1 MKSNFTQ
8 LFLFQ
13 ILSPI
18 QVKKGR
24 KGKEKEGE
32 KKRQD
37 LFTFPTELSCGRDST
52 WWLAWNLSQQIS
64 AMAKISFHLNLTHSS
79 DASPSGQS

>member
-24 KGKEKEGE
+24 EGKER
-32 KKRQD
+32 KKRGGKKKTRS
-37 LFTFPTELSCGRDST
+37 LYLSY
-52 WWLAWNLSQQIS
+52 
-64 AMAKISFHLNLTHSS
+64 
-79 DASPSGQS
+79 

>member
-24 KGKEKEGE
+24 EGKERKKGGG

-52 WWLAWNLSQQIS
+52 
-64 AMAKISFHLNLTHSS
+64 
-79 DASPSGQS
+79 

>member
-24 KGKEKEGE
+24 KGKEKEGGG
-32 KKRQD
+32 KKD
-37 LFTFPTELSCGRDST
+37 
-52 WWLAWNLSQQIS
+52 
-64 AMAKISFHLNLTHSS
+64 KISLPFLLNYLVAEILHDGWPGTYHNK
-79 DASPSGQS
+79 

>member
-32 KKRQD
+32 KKD
-37 LFTFPTELSCGRDST
+37 
-52 WWLAWNLSQQIS
+52 
-64 AMAKISFHLNLTHSS
+64 KISLPFLLNYLVAEILHDGWPGTYHNK
-79 DASPSGQS
+79 

>member
-13 ILSPI
+13 ILSPF

-24 KGKEKEGE
+24 KGKEKEGG
-32 KKRQD
+32 KKKD
-37 LFTFPTELSCGRDST
+37 
-52 WWLAWNLSQQIS
+52 
-64 AMAKISFHLNLTHSS
+64 KISLPFLLNYLVAEILHDGWPGTYHNK
-79 DASPSGQS
+79 

>member
-24 KGKEKEGE
+24 KGKEKEGG
-32 KKRQD
+32 KKKD
-37 LFTFPTELSCGRDST
+37 
-52 WWLAWNLSQQIS
+52 
-64 AMAKISFHLNLTHSS
+64 KISLPFLLNYLVAEILHDGWPGTYHNK
-79 DASPSGQS
+79 